1 VGVGDIHNG
10 FKLLFLVSGME
21 ALGIYFISTSKII
34 LMFPDFSFRHDIP
47 NSKQPKIFKISESK
61 NHMAVLHGRRAN
73 NYFPHTKEV
82 SPAAGN
88 QRPFASGRLLDQ
100 LKKNRQRPLIL
111 VSAPVG

>member
-1 VGVGDIHNG
+1 MIC
-10 FKLLFLVSGME
+10 
-21 ALGIYFISTSKII
+21 
-34 LMFPDFSFRHDIP
+34 DFNIRHDIP

-73 NYFPHTKEV
+73 NYFPHTKEA

-100 LKKNRQRPLIL
+100 LKKNRQHPLTRVWASTGYSKSTLLSSWLDLLHRNHVETI
-111 VSAPVG
+111 VCRQPP